1 MSLTPERLID
11 SSRSMPNGSLTCY
24 SSLSVEHQLVPTSGD
39 MHGMF
44 RLFPAAVK
52 ARSQGGQGFAL
63 MAAGG
68 WRREDGRWGVI

>member
-1 MSLTPERLID
+1 
-11 SSRSMPNGSLTCY
+11 
-24 SSLSVEHQLVPTSGD
+24 